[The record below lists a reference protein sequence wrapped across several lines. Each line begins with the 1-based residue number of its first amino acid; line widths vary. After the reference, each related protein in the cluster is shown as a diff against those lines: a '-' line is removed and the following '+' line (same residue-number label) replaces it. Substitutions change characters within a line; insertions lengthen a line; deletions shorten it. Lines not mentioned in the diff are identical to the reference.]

1 MPIAELEDDEDW
13 YDEDDEAD
21 DPDDDE
27 SAPCPE
33 CGETIHVITG
43 KCQACGYWLTD
54 ADQRRERDGKLKPLW
69 IRATVVIVIIALL
82 AGLLI
87 EIAKRLF

>member
-1 MPIAELEDDEDW
+1 MLDDEDW
-13 YDEDDEAD
+13 YDDESDDA
-21 DPDDDE
+21 DDE

-33 CGETIHVITG
+33 CGEPVHGITG
-43 KCQACGYWLTD
+43 KCPECGYWLTD